1 MNSVAL
7 VTGPLVESLGP
18 VQSHLPGLKPKSEST
33 QLDSHGLNKL
43 TQQSVH
49 TAYTAYH
56 NLFRLGMHLAAL
68 VSNPSS
74 SQRSPSLEPGKAGK
88 GTGGEPVGNLLIKD
102 DQRLLSWI
110 MHCHPALKS
119 PHLDRSR
126 NGFSNCCHLQDFP
139 SRGVEPQV
147 NHRTTGCQGSEAPK
161 RYKAI
166 TYSLKPFVKTAARC
180 ERLYYT
186 WHEITRSNSEKERG
200 RERFQ
205 HKSIEVSTGYMGIH
219 DKVLGVQ
226 C

>member
-88 GTGGEPVGNLLIKD
+88 GTGGEPVGNLIKD

-126 NGFSNCCHLQDFP
+126 NGFSNCFHLQDQ
-139 SRGVEPQV
+139 VVV
-147 NHRTTGCQGSEAPK
+147 NHRWTIGPQDGLGS
-161 RYKAI
+161 
-166 TYSLKPFVKTAARC
+166 TKT
-180 ERLYYT
+180 LQSY
-186 WHEITRSNSEKERG
+186 N
-200 RERFQ
+200 
-205 HKSIEVSTGYMGIH
+205 
-219 DKVLGVQ
+219 LL
-226 C
+226 